1 MCFWVNAPSF
11 RESLS
16 RCRRIYLSLLQVTL
30 DTFFLAAHSTS
41 FDAEKAI
48 QKVWRMVPAS
58 QSTGA
63 RLLLPKTSTP

>member
-16 RCRRIYLSLLQVTL
+16 RCRRIYLSLLQVTP
-30 DTFFLAAHSTS
+30 DTSFLAAHSTS
-41 FDAEKAI
+41 FDAKRAI
-48 QKVWRMVPAS
+48 RIKSQMALAS

-63 RLLLPKTSTP
+63 RLLLPKASTP